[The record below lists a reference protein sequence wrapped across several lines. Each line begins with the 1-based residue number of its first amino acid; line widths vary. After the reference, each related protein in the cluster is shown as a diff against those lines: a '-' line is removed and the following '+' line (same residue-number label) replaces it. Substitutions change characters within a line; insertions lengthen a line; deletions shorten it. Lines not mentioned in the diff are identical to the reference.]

1 MTAPKGPDWT
11 DERGTCE
18 EGKEPRRRGRAA
30 DWTEERGERGT
41 SDLSDEGSSAGIAP
55 PEGQSKQ
62 RLDVRGLQISSGRR
76 GPAVVSGIS
85 FAVRPG
91 AVLGLVG
98 ESGSGKTTV
107 ALALLGHTRRG
118 LSVTGGEIRLDG
130 TDLLRLKPAR
140 LRALR
145 GAVVSYVPQDP
156 AAALNPALRVGYQ
169 LREVLRVHPGSSAD
183 PDARVREVLREA
195 SLDAAGDLLRRYPHQ
210 LSGGQQ
216 QRIGLAMAFA
226 CRPALIVL
234 DEPTTGLDVSTQR
247 RVLDTIRQL
256 CRGYGV
262 AAVYVSHDL
271 AVVSELADEVA
282 VMYAGRIVETGPA
295 GALFGGPR
303 HPYTRGLLAAVPEP
317 GRDRPLAGIPGQQ
330 PPPGRR
336 GPGCAFA
343 TRCELVLEQ
352 CRQHEPELIPLSG
365 APHPAANRNSPH
377 AVRCWRAAEVTA
389 GQPDGPRPRAAAA
402 GPGPAALLSVRGVA
416 ARYHGVPALS
426 GIDLDLPARGCV
438 AVVGESGSGKT
449 TLARCITGLQQDWT
463 GEVTLRGVPL
473 ARAAR
478 HRPKQVLQQI
488 QYVFQN
494 PYTSLNPRKTVGQI
508 VAEPVQRFLG
518 LTRGEQADRVAQVLG
533 DVALGGSF
541 LARYPDQLSGGERQR
556 VAIARALAAEPDVL
570 ICDEVTSA
578 LDVSVQAVIVELL
591 RAATAQRQLAMIFI
605 THNLALVRN
614 VAQTAV
620 VLRQG
625 QIVEAGP
632 AGQILAEPVS
642 GYTAQLLA
650 DAPRLSR
657 LAADR
662 QPS

>member
-1 MTAPKGPDWT
+1 MTGQVN
-11 DERGTCE
+11 
-18 EGKEPRRRGRAA
+18 
-30 DWTEERGERGT
+30 
-41 SDLSDEGSSAGIAP
+41 GSVT
-55 PEGQSKQ
+55 
-62 RLDVRGLQISSGRR
+62 RLDVRDLEIRSGRD
-76 GPAVVSGIS
+76 GPPVVSGIS

-91 AVLGLVG
+91 EVLGLVG

-130 TDLLRLKPAR
+130 TDLLRLSPAR

-145 GAVVSYVPQDP
+145 GAAVSYVPQDP

-169 LREVLRVHPGSSAD
+169 LREVLRVHPGTSAD
-183 PDARVREVLREA
+183 PDARIREVLRET
-195 SLDAAGDLLRRYPHQ
+195 SLDAASGLLRRYPHQ

-247 RVLDTIRQL
+247 HILDTVRQL

-282 VMYAGRIVETGPA
+282 VMYAGRIVEA
-295 GALFGGPR
+295 GRAGTLFAGPR
-303 HPYTRGLLAAVPEP
+303 HPYTRALLAAVPEP
-317 GRDRPLAGIPGQQ
+317 RSDRPLAGIPGQQ

-343 TRCELVLEQ
+343 ARCELVVER
-352 CRQHEPELIPLSG
+352 CRQHEPELIVLPG
-365 APHPAANRNSPH
+365 AHT
-377 AVRCWRAAEVTA
+377 VRCWRAAERDT
-389 GQPDGPRPRAAAA
+389 GRLDRPRPRAAAA
-402 GPGPAALLSVRGVA
+402 GPGPAALLSVRGVS
-416 ARYHGVPALS
+416 ARYHGVPVLA

-438 AVVGESGSGKT
+438 AVVGDSGSGKT

-478 HRPKQVLQQI
+478 HRPRQVLRQI

-508 VAEPVQRFLG
+508 VAEPVRRFFG
-518 LTRGEQADRVAQVLG
+518 LSRGEQAGRVAQVLR
-533 DVALGGSF
+533 DVALGDSF
-541 LARYPDQLSGGERQR
+541 LSRYPDQLSGGERQR

-570 ICDEVTSA
+570 VCDEVTSA

-591 RAATAQRQLAMIFI
+591 RAAAVQRQLAMIFI
-605 THNLALVRN
+605 THNLALVRS

-620 VLRQG
+620 VLRHG

-632 AGQILAEPVS
+632 AGRILAEPAS
-642 GYTAQLLA
+642 EYTAQLLA
-650 DAPRLSR
+650 DSPS
-657 LAADR
+657 LARPGA
-662 QPS
+662 QPAH

>member
-1 MTAPKGPDWT
+1 MAGQLNGGLD
-11 DERGTCE
+11 RLVV
-18 EGKEPRRRGRAA
+18 R
-30 DWTEERGERGT
+30 
-41 SDLSDEGSSAGIAP
+41 DLVI
-55 PEGQSKQ
+55 
-62 RLDVRGLQISSGRR
+62 RSGRQ
-76 GPAVVSGIS
+76 GPAVVTGIS

-118 LSVTGGEIRLDG
+118 LAVTGGEIRLDG

-145 GAVVSYVPQDP
+145 GAMVSYVPQDP

-183 PDARVREVLREA
+183 PDARIREVLHEA
-195 SLDAAGDLLRRYPHQ
+195 SLDATGDLLRRYPHQ

-247 RVLDTIRQL
+247 RVLNTVRQL
-256 CRGYGV
+256 CLGYGV

-317 GRDRPLAGIPGQQ
+317 GRDRPLTGIPGQQ

-352 CRQHEPELIPLSG
+352 CRQHEPELIPLPGSDHTG
-365 APHPAANRNSPH
+365 SHHTGSWH
-377 AVRCWRAAEVTA
+377 TGSFHSVRCWRAAEAAA
-389 GQPDGPRPRAAAA
+389 GQPDVPRPRAAAA
-402 GPGPAALLSVRGVA
+402 GPGPAALLSVRGVS

-449 TLARCITGLQQDWT
+449 TLARCITGLQQDWA

-478 HRPKQVLQQI
+478 HRPKQALQQI

-518 LTRGEQADRVAQVLG
+518 LPRGAQADRVAQVLQ
-533 DVALGGSF
+533 DVALGSSF

-620 VLRQG
+620 VLRHG

-632 AGQILAEPVS
+632 AEQILAEPAS

-657 LAADR
+657 SASRPAADR
-662 QPS
+662 QPR

>member
-1 MTAPKGPDWT
+1 MAGQLNGGPD
-11 DERGTCE
+11 
-18 EGKEPRRRGRAA
+18 
-30 DWTEERGERGT
+30 
-41 SDLSDEGSSAGIAP
+41 
-55 PEGQSKQ
+55 
-62 RLDVRGLQISSGRR
+62 RLDVRDLEIRSGRD
-76 GPAVVSGIS
+76 GPPVVSGIS

-91 AVLGLVG
+91 EVLGLVG

-130 TDLLRLKPAR
+130 TDLLRLRPAR

-169 LREVLRVHPGSSAD
+169 LTEVLRVHPGSTAD
-183 PDARVREVLREA
+183 PAARIREVLREA
-195 SLDAAGDLLRRYPHQ
+195 SLDATPDLLRRYPHQ

-247 RVLDTIRQL
+247 RILDTVRQL

-282 VMYAGRIVETGPA
+282 VMYAGRIVEAGPA
-295 GALFGGPR
+295 GALFAGPL

-317 GRDRPLAGIPGQQ
+317 GSDRPLAGIPGQQ

-343 TRCELVLEQ
+343 ARCELVLAQ
-352 CRQHEPELIPLSG
+352 CRQHEPELIPLSD
-365 APHPAANRNSPH
+365 AAHPAAPIPSSHPVAPIPSSHPVAPIPSSH
-377 AVRCWRAAEVTA
+377 AVRCWRAAEVSA
-389 GQPDGPRPRAAAA
+389 DRPDRPRPRAAAA
-402 GPGPAALLSVRGVA
+402 GPGPAALLSVRGVS

-473 ARAAR
+473 ARGAR
-478 HRPKQVLQQI
+478 HRPRQVLRQI

-508 VAEPVQRFLG
+508 VAEPVQRLLG
-518 LTRGEQADRVAQVLG
+518 LSRGEQADRVAQVLR
-533 DVALGGSF
+533 DVALGDSF
-541 LARYPDQLSGGERQR
+541 LSRYPDQLSGGERQR

-591 RAATAQRQLAMIFI
+591 RAAAAQRQLAMIFI
-605 THNLALVRN
+605 THNLALVRS

-620 VLRQG
+620 VLRHG

-632 AGQILAEPVS
+632 AGQILAEPAS

-650 DAPRLSR
+650 DSPRLAR
-657 LAADR
+657 PGAQPAADP

>member
-1 MTAPKGPDWT
+1 MTEQFNG
-11 DERGTCE
+11 R
-18 EGKEPRRRGRAA
+18 RAA
-30 DWTEERGERGT
+30 N
-41 SDLSDEGSSAGIAP
+41 
-55 PEGQSKQ
+55 
-62 RLDVRGLQISSGRR
+62 RLEVVGLEISSGRC

-118 LSVTGGEIRLDG
+118 LTMTGGQIWLDG
-130 TDLLRLKPAR
+130 TDLRTLKPAQ

-145 GAVVSYVPQDP
+145 GATVSYVPQDP

-169 LREVLRVHPGSSAD
+169 LREVLKVHPESSAD
-183 PDARVREVLREA
+183 PAARIREVLHEA
-195 SLDAAGDLLRRYPHQ
+195 SLDATPDLLRRYPHQ

-216 QRIGLAMAFA
+216 QRVGLAMAFA

-247 RVLDTIRQL
+247 RILNTVRRL

-295 GALFGGPR
+295 AGLFGQPL

-317 GRDRPLAGIPGQQ
+317 GSAEPLAGIPGQQ

-343 TRCELVLEQ
+343 ARCELVLGQ
-352 CRQHEPELIPLSG
+352 CRQHEPELVTLSAGVG
-365 APHPAANRNSPH
+365 AHSPH
-377 AVRCWRAAEVTA
+377 AVRCWRAAEVVA
-389 GQPDGPRPRAAAA
+389 GRVNLPQPRLARA
-402 GPGPAALLSVRGVA
+402 GLGPAALLSVRNVA
-416 ARYHGVPALS
+416 ASYRGVPALS
-426 GIDLDLPARGCV
+426 GIDLDVPAQGCV

-473 ARAAR
+473 ARVAR
-478 HRPKQVLQQI
+478 HRPKQVLKQI

-518 LTRGEQADRVAQVLG
+518 LPRGEQADRVAQVLS
-533 DVALGGSF
+533 DVALSGSF
-541 LARYPDQLSGGERQR
+541 LSRYPDQLSGGERQR

-591 RAATAQRQLAMIFI
+591 RAAAAQRRLAMVFI
-605 THNLALVRN
+605 THNLALVRS
-614 VAQTAV
+614 VAQAAV
-620 VLRQG
+620 VLRHG

-632 AGQILAEPVS
+632 AEQILDQPGSE
-642 GYTAQLLA
+642 YTAQLLA
-650 DAPRLSR
+650 DAPRLAR
-657 LAADR
+657 AEGGAPR
-662 QPS
+662 RV